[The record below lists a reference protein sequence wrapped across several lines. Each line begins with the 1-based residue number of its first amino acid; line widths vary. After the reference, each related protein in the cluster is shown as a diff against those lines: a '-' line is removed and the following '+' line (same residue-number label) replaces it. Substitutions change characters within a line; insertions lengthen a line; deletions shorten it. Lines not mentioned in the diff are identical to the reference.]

1 MSRRLLAVVLVASLA
16 LASGCDA
23 LRIRANLTKGNRAY
37 KAQKYE
43 DAIVFY
49 KKILEIDPDH
59 FLGNYLTAM
68 SNLAM
73 YHPGSTHP
81 KDKAYAENAIAA
93 LEKTMTLPP
102 PDAETPEKLQRYY
115 LSLLTAAGQDAKAVQ
130 YLEREVAKNPKNI
143 PALSQLAQYYAK
155 APGGFPKALATF
167 EKIAEYEPN
176 KKEHWY
182 TLGVVAWERSYKG
195 AEMVSD
201 EEREQ
206 LIKKGFAWLDKSLA
220 IDPDYFEAISYV
232 NLLHREQAKVY
243 ANRQDLESAQV
254 ETQKADALVRRALDA
269 RKKKMALAEKQEK
282 EKAAAAGSGK

>member
-37 KAQKYE
+37 KAQKYD
-43 DAIVFY
+43 DAIGFY
-49 KKILEIDPDH
+49 KKILEVDPDH

-73 YHPGSTHP
+73 YHPGSTHE
-81 KDKAYAENAIAA
+81 KDKAYAQNAIAA
-93 LEKTMTLPP
+93 LEKTMKLPP
-102 PDAETPEKLQRYY
+102 PDAETPEKLERYY

-130 YLEREVAKNPKNI
+130 YLEGEVAKNPKNI

-155 APGGFPKALATF
+155 EASGFPKALATF
-167 EKIAEYEPN
+167 ERIAGYEPA

-195 AEMVSD
+195 GTMVSD
-201 EEREQ
+201 EEREE

-254 ETQKADALVRRALDA
+254 EFQKAELLVRRALDA

-282 EKAAAAGSGK
+282 EKAPAAGSEK